1 MCNHNLKLLLS
12 RRDLSNSS
20 SHPVVLEL
28 PDSPSRS
35 RDIEFLVKHRDACEY
50 LSLRRFWH
58 RNNFLDFVNWD
69 PFEDD
74 PLEMAFFHNQDPY
87 FPRIHR
93 TIGAS
98 HRPVSYPLVKRNDED
113 VFKLVL
119 DVNGFNPNE
128 LSLKLAGRELLI
140 KGAHSCNR
148 KTQISCFQRTFCW
161 RRTLPDDVDLKSIR
175 AKLSQPTIL
184 EIEAKKLKENE
195 RDVRIDR
202 LDSLGDQSLRNSKT
216 NSPFDETRSI
226 QRRDNNV
233 KTFQEMDEA
242 TVEVVPDDDVE
253 SDSQ

>member
-1 MCNHNLKLLLS
+1 MRVNIFRH
-12 RRDLSNSS
+12 
-20 SHPVVLEL
+20 H
-28 PDSPSRS
+28 
-35 RDIEFLVKHRDACEY
+35 
-50 LSLRRFWH
+50 RFWH

-119 DVNGFNPNE
+119 DVNGFDPNE

-140 KGAHSCNR
+140 KGAHSCSR
-148 KTQISCFQRTFCW
+148 KTQISCFQRTSCW

-195 RDVRIDR
+195 RDVRIDC
-202 LDSLGDQSLRNSKT
+202 LDSLGDQSQRNSKT
-216 NSPFDETRSI
+216 NSRFDETRSI
-226 QRRDNNV
+226 QRRDDSV
-233 KTFQEMDEA
+233 KPFQEMDEA
-242 TVEVVPDDDVE
+242 TVEVVPDDNVE
-253 SDSQ
+253 SDSK